1 MSFRFNQLDIQN
13 QLESEEKQLSMSAD
27 KAKVAPEKSKQEK
40 MVDDE
45 KVATINTKISETQPN
60 LPSVE
65 PNTNLATPRYGV
77 FEVLPEWIFEPE
89 DTGAK
94 PKFWFRIGDAGANWL
109 FKHPRPNTGEHW
121 AEKIAAEV
129 AGSLGV
135 DHAEVELATYDGSR
149 GSVTKSFDKAGFTL
163 FHGNQIM
170 VESDM
175 EYRVDARFGQSQHT
189 LANIW
194 QALETQFPENRVESA
209 MRQFAEYLT
218 LDALIGNVDRHHENW
233 GVQRSLEHVSEIS
246 LAPSFD
252 HASSLGRELTD
263 TRREWLLSENGVGR
277 YSERG
282 RGGIYWS
289 EDEGRGPSPL
299 ELTRRAASDYPA
311 RFSPALR
318 RLRNW
323 DESVLSEIVRRV
335 PTDWMSETARKF
347 ATALMLYNLGELRK
361 IPL

>member
-1 MSFRFNQLDIQN
+1 MPDFY
-13 QLESEEKQLSMSAD
+13 
-27 KAKVAPEKSKQEK
+27 P
-40 MVDDE
+40 
-45 KVATINTKISETQPN
+45 
-60 LPSVE
+60 
-65 PNTNLATPRYGV
+65 V
-77 FEVLPEWIFEPE
+77 FEVRPEWIFEPE
-89 DTGAK
+89 DMGAK
-94 PKFWFRIGDAGANWL
+94 PKFWYRSEDSGASWL
-109 FKHPRPNTGEHW
+109 FKHPRANTGEHW
-121 AEKIAAEV
+121 AEKIATEV

-135 DHAEVELATYDGSR
+135 IHAKVELATYKGDR
-149 GSVTKSFDKAGFTL
+149 GTISESFDIPKHTL
-163 FHGNQIM
+163 FHGNQVMAEIYADYE
-170 VESDM
+170 VS
-175 EYRVDARFGQSQHT
+175 ARFGQYQHT

-194 QALETQFPENRVESA
+194 QALETQFPDDRVEA
-209 MRQFAEYLT
+209 ALRQFAEYLT

-233 GVQRSLEHVSEIS
+233 GVQRSLEHISEIS

-263 TRREWLLSENGVGR
+263 TRRERFLAENAVGR

-289 EDEGRGPSPL
+289 ENESRGPSPL

-335 PTDWMSETARKF
+335 PTDWMSESARKF

>member
-1 MSFRFNQLDIQN
+1 MPDFY
-13 QLESEEKQLSMSAD
+13 
-27 KAKVAPEKSKQEK
+27 P
-40 MVDDE
+40 
-45 KVATINTKISETQPN
+45 
-60 LPSVE
+60 
-65 PNTNLATPRYGV
+65 V
-77 FEVLPEWIFEPE
+77 FEVRPEWIFEPE
-89 DTGAK
+89 DMGAK
-94 PKFWFRIGDAGANWL
+94 PKFWYRSEDSGANWL

-121 AEKIAAEV
+121 AEKIAAGV

-135 DHAEVELATYDGSR
+135 SCARVELAAYKGDR
-149 GSVTKSFDKAGFTL
+149 GTISESFDIPKHTL

-170 VESDM
+170 VEIYADYEVS
-175 EYRVDARFGQSQHT
+175 ARFGQSQHT

-194 QALETQFPENRVESA
+194 QALETQFPTDRVEAA

-233 GVQRSLEHVSEIS
+233 GVQRSLEHISEIS

-263 TRREWLLSENGVGR
+263 TRRERLLSENAVGR

-311 RFSPALR
+311 RFSLALR
-318 RLRNW
+318 RLRSW

>member
-1 MSFRFNQLDIQN
+1 MPQ
-13 QLESEEKQLSMSAD
+13 
-27 KAKVAPEKSKQEK
+27 AP
-40 MVDDE
+40 
-45 KVATINTKISETQPN
+45 APY
-60 LPSVE
+60 P
-65 PNTNLATPRYGV
+65 V
-77 FEVLPEWIFEPE
+77 FEALPEWIFEPE
-89 DTGAK
+89 DMGAK
-94 PKFWFRIGDAGANWL
+94 PKFWFRIGDTGANWL

-135 DHAEVELATYDGSR
+135 AHAKVELATYKGDR
-149 GSVTKSFDKAGFTL
+149 GTISESFDIPKHTL

-170 VESDM
+170 VEIYADYEVS
-175 EYRVDARFGQSQHT
+175 ARFGQYQHT

-194 QALETQFPENRVESA
+194 RALETQFPDDRVEA
-209 MRQFAEYLT
+209 ALRQFAEYLT

-233 GVQRSLEHVSEIS
+233 GVQRSPEHISEIS

-263 TRREWLLSENGVGR
+263 TRRERLLSENAVGR

-289 EDEGRGPSPL
+289 EDEKRGPSPL
-299 ELTRRAASDYPA
+299 ELTRRAASDYPT

-323 DESVLSEIVRRV
+323 DESVLSDIVRRV